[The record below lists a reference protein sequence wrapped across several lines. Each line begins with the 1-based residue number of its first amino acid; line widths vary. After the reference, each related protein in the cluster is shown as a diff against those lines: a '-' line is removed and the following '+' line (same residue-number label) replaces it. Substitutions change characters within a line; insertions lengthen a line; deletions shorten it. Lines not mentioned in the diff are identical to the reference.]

1 MPQAALPD
9 LNTAWIMDKRE
20 FLQAIKQR
28 NYTAVV
34 GSLFSINAALPE
46 EYQVK
51 ISDIEYD
58 KKIQG
63 DIYLICPTCKKSCI
77 HCETGKGE
85 CTGEFKRADTIIK
98 QIIVNYSIKTITGT
112 TNEKVWQCKRCHNTQ
127 LLSKTKMVQ
136 TKIAEPHFFQIVPN
150 PPERSGSLTDR
161 NLYYMKMQKWAYQ
174 FYNEIAHSMS
184 RFRLEYKP
192 KNDDGLESILDGG
205 EDQENLGVL

>member
-46 EYQVK
+46 DYQVR
-51 ISDIEYD
+51 ISDIEYE
-58 KKIQG
+58 KKVQE
-63 DIYLICPTCKKSCI
+63 DIYLICPNCKKTCP
-77 HCETGKGE
+77 HCDTGKGE
-85 CTGEFKRADTIIK
+85 CLGEFKRIEVPIK
-98 QIIVNYSIKTITGT
+98 QVIVNHAVTTITGST
-112 TNEKVWQCKRCHNTQ
+112 LEKVWECKRCHNIQ

-136 TKIAEPHFFQIVPN
+136 TKIAEPHFFQIVPS
-150 PPERSGSLTDR
+150 PPIRSGSLTDR

-192 KNDDGLESILDGG
+192 KTDDGLENVLDGG
-205 EDQENLGVL
+205 EEQENLELV